1 MSSGRL
7 ILVGGGAR
15 SGKSS
20 FAALYAKRLA
30 ADAGLKP
37 VFVATA
43 QAFDGEMTTRI
54 ERHKQERDGAFT
66 TVEEP
71 LDVVEALAALPGHDI
86 VLLDCLTLWLSN
98 LLLASRDDVSIL
110 DSIDRLVVL
119 ARARSGP
126 LIVVTNEVG
135 LGLVPESSLGR
146 RFRDLAGIS
155 HQRLSAGADEI
166 YAGLLGLILR
176 LAPAPIVSLRSGQLP

>member
-1 MSSGRL
+1 VSSGRL

-15 SGKSS
+15 SGKST

-54 ERHKQERDGAFT
+54 ERHKEERDGAFT

-71 LDVVEALAALPGHDI
+71 LDVVQAVTALPGNDI

-98 LLLASRDDVSIL
+98 LLLASRDDASIL
-110 DSIDRLVVL
+110 DSVDRLVLL
-119 ARARSGP
+119 ARSRSGP
-126 LIVVTNEVG
+126 LIVVSNEVG
-135 LGLVPESSLGR
+135 LGLVPESPLGR
-146 RFRDLAGIS
+146 RFRDLAGLS
-155 HQRLSAGADEI
+155 HQRLSSGADEI
-166 YAGLLGLILR
+166 YAGLMGLILR
-176 LAPAPIVSLRSGQLP
+176 LVPTPIVSLRPGHLP